1 MSGEIVGYAR
11 TSTSDQKAGL
21 AAQIEELKA
30 AGCSRVY
37 AEQISSL
44 DANRPQ
50 LSAALSFLRE
60 GDQFVVTRPDRLARN
75 TIELLKLVNELT
87 SRGVVVKLL
96 SMGVDTATATG
107 TLFLTMMAGVAAFER
122 ELMLERQ
129 RAGIAAAKAAGRYKG
144 RKPTAKAQSGA
155 VIALLN
161 SGKRVADIQR
171 EIGVSRASV
180 YRIVADHRRSNA
192 CSELVSV
199 AH

>member
-1 MSGEIVGYAR
+1 MPGEIVGYAR

-144 RKPTAKAQSGA
+144 RK
-155 VIALLN
+155 
-161 SGKRVADIQR
+161 
-171 EIGVSRASV
+171 
-180 YRIVADHRRSNA
+180 RS
-192 CSELVSV
+192 SELLSAVFL
-199 AH
+199 